1 MVKPYLTN
9 RDRMD
14 YYRPHEKS
22 SLPASVL
29 AEIRRT
35 YLGKAGGFTLWGVD
49 CDAVLGNRV
58 DLDFTNGGNG
68 GRYRYCPTNELWVD
82 MLYPPARAAHTL
94 VHEGIEAPLMM
105 ARGLHYNNAHDIANI
120 HEDAVLQAIRRGDVT
135 LRSYAEAVSFVD
147 MWLRAATPRLAVGFS
162 G

>member
-1 MVKPYLTN
+1 MSLPYLTN

-22 SLPASVL
+22 SLSTSVL
-29 AEIRRT
+29 AQIRRV
-35 YLGKAGGFTLWGVD
+35 YLGKAGGFSLWGVD

-68 GRYRYCPTNELWVD
+68 GRYRYCPENELWVD
-82 MLYPPARAAHTL
+82 MAYPPPRAAHTL
-94 VHEGIEAPLMM
+94 VHEGIEAPLMIH
-105 ARGLHYNNAHDIANI
+105 RGLSYDNAHDIANV
-120 HEDAVLQAIRRGDVT
+120 HEDVVLQAIRRGDVI
-135 LRSYAEAVSFVD
+135 LRSYPEAVRFVD
-147 MWLRAATPRLAVGFS
+147 MWLREAAPRLSAGLS

>member
-1 MVKPYLTN
+1 VKLYLTN

-22 SLPASVL
+22 SLPENVL
-29 AEIRRT
+29 AKIRRVC
-35 YLGKAGGFTLWGVD
+35 LGTAGGFHVWGVD

-68 GRYRYCPTNELWVD
+68 GRYRYCPENELWVD
-82 MLYPPARAAHTL
+82 MAYAPPRAAHTL
-94 VHEGIEAPLMM
+94 VHEGIEAPLMIH
-105 ARGLHYNNAHDIANI
+105 RGLSYNDAHDIANI
-120 HEDAVLQAIRRGDVT
+120 HEDAVLQAIRRGEVT
-135 LRSYAEAVSFVD
+135 LPSYAVAVQFVD
-147 MWLRAATPRLAVGFS
+147 QWLKAALPSLVGELS